1 VRNKLRRLAE
11 FIQVGFPENLIATF
25 KYSKNQSLATRLA
38 LTSEA
43 IAFHQSR
50 AEALWLQA
58 GKKKTAEERHAVAQA
73 EIASFLFAYLTG
85 EIGESAES
93 TIEAMRAI
101 GREGEVDIIR
111 SLTKR

>member
-1 VRNKLRRLAE
+1 MRNKLRRLAE
-11 FIQVGFPENLIATF
+11 FIQVGFPENLVATF
-25 KYSKNQSLATRLA
+25 KYSKEQSLAKRLV

-43 IAFHQSR
+43 IAFHQKR
-50 AEALWLQA
+50 AETLWVQA

-73 EIASFLFAYLTG
+73 EIASFVFAFLTG
-85 EIGESAES
+85 ETRECEDS
-93 TIEAMRAI
+93 TIEAMRTL

>member
-11 FIQVGFPENLIATF
+11 FIQVGFPENLVATF
-25 KYSKNQSLATRLA
+25 KYSKNQSLAKRLA

-43 IAFHQSR
+43 IAFHQGR
-50 AEALWLQA
+50 AEVLWLQA